1 MRLRP
6 RQSGMSTFTLERPTA
21 MFRDAQS
28 SVVERVVPWLA
39 RIRHVLSERVGT
51 AADSSAAWAMR
62 AAAYI
67 RETAAN
73 LRERSGPWLVQTHA
87 LLRERLTSAR
97 DVIVPRVANGYDRVR
112 ENTRVLA
119 VTAAPRLTAA
129 RERLE
134 ERTVT
139 TFDSLRPWLTRA
151 GKRMDA
157 FRENASA
164 KRKAGV
170 PIWAA
175 ALMVIVAALVAQ
187 ALAHKSVE
195 RRHELETRQLTQIH
209 RIEQAQA
216 QARAADAVAREND
229 DVIRMLGST
238 IAWTISN
245 ALGRK
250 NGIELDSYF
259 HELTKNEQ
267 IDLVV
272 LADTKG
278 KVMVASDPG
287 LRGAEFSQHFPSTL
301 LQEATISIHRGSGIT
316 NRLVTPV
323 QRYGQRLGTAVVV
336 YKAR

>member
-1 MRLRP
+1 
-6 RQSGMSTFTLERPTA
+6 
-21 MFRDAQS
+21 
-28 SVVERVVPWLA
+28 
-39 RIRHVLSERVGT
+39 
-51 AADSSAAWAMR
+51 
-62 AAAYI
+62 
-67 RETAAN
+67 
-73 LRERSGPWLVQTHA
+73 
-87 LLRERLTSAR
+87 
-97 DVIVPRVANGYDRVR
+97 
-112 ENTRVLA
+112 VLA